1 MIADTQTGR
10 LNGDLVRSLLED
22 LPTSESGWPPR
33 PFQIVSL
40 AYMEKFI
47 ARDLYIMMSLF
58 YATQFNLS
66 PDTEEVSAEDQ
77 QSNKG
82 LIPLTIAEI
91 ERFKLSESLKYAR
104 RLGDYLERGGYTYGD
119 YQSRV
124 AILRERIDDELRD
137 ITFMFIPKCE
147 VKFYENKSLFG
158 ENVKAKFPSGLD
170 DIKEA
175 GSCFATGRATACVF
189 HSMRVVEHGLRA
201 LAKDLRVKLPKK
213 RHIDLEDWGG
223 LIDAIEGK
231 IATIERTKRR
241 TKQRET
247 DLQFYHGA
255 AAQFRHFKNAWRN
268 HVMHSRVTYELEDAG
283 IVLRHVDEFM
293 QHLATRLKE

>member
-1 MIADTQTGR
+1 
-10 LNGDLVRSLLED
+10 
-22 LPTSESGWPPR
+22 
-33 PFQIVSL
+33 
-40 AYMEKFI
+40 MEKFV

-58 YATQFNLS
+58 YATHFDLS
-66 PDTEEVSAEDQ
+66 PDENEVSSEE
-77 QSNKG
+77 QSYNKG
-82 LIPLTIAEI
+82 LIPLTVAQL
-91 ERFKLSESLKYAR
+91 ERFQLKESLKYAR
-104 RLGDYLERGGYTYGD
+104 RLSEYLETGGYTYGD
-119 YQSRV
+119 YKSRI

-137 ITFMFIPKCE
+137 ITFMFIPERK
-147 VKFYENKSLFG
+147 VKFYENNSLFG
-158 ENVKAKFPSGLD
+158 ENVQTNFPSAVD

-189 HSMRVVEHGLRA
+189 HCMRVVEHGLRS
-201 LAKDLRVKLPKK
+201 LAKDLRVRLPKK

-231 IATIERTKRR
+231 IGTIERTKRR
-241 TKQRET
+241 TKKREI

-268 HVMHSRVTYELEDAG
+268 HVMHSRVIYELEDAG

-293 QHLATRLKE
+293 RHLASRLKE